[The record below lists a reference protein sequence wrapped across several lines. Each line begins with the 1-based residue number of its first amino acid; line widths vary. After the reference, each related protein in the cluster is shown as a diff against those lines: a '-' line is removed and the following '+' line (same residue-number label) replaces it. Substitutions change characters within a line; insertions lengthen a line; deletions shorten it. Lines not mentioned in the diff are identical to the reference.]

1 MGRCPYTKKI
11 IDIRMSIESAGEN
24 IFLEK
29 FDSWCFRCY
38 WWERMKTKTHKKLNV
53 SIPIDLHDFL
63 IQKQK
68 VEQSKN
74 PLATIPLSKIV
85 ATAIEELKQD
95 EEGKAASQK
104 TTQKKPSKASKVSP
118 AVGATM
124 ATLSGSLGSGSSKA
138 TTETS
143 RRAS

>member
-1 MGRCPYTKKI
+1 
-11 IDIRMSIESAGEN
+11 
-24 IFLEK
+24 
-29 FDSWCFRCY
+29 
-38 WWERMKTKTHKKLNV
+38 MKTKTHKKLNV
-53 SIPIDLHDFL
+53 SIPIDLHEFL

-104 TTQKKPSKASKVSP
+104 SAQKNPDKTSKDAPIVQPEDHSDGGP
-118 AVGATM
+118 LTRITGR
-124 ATLSGSLGSGSSKA
+124 
-138 TTETS
+138 S
-143 RRAS
+143 RKTG

>member
-1 MGRCPYTKKI
+1 MGRSPYTKFS
-11 IDIRMSIESAGEN
+11 IDIRMGIDFAGKN
-24 IFLEK
+24 KFLEK

-38 WWERMKTKTHKKLNV
+38 WWESMKTKTHQKLNV
-53 SIPIDLHDFL
+53 SIPIELHDFL

-95 EEGKAASQK
+95 EEGKAAS
-104 TTQKKPSKASKVSP
+104 PEP
-118 AVGATM
+118 AIAPIYRPEDHFAG
-124 ATLSGSLGSGSSKA
+124 GSS
-138 TTETS
+138 TRSTGRS
-143 RRAS
+143 RRNG

>member
-1 MGRCPYTKKI
+1 
-11 IDIRMSIESAGEN
+11 
-24 IFLEK
+24 
-29 FDSWCFRCY
+29 
-38 WWERMKTKTHKKLNV
+38 MKTKTHKKLNV
-53 SIPIDLHDFL
+53 SIPIDLHEFL

-104 TTQKKPSKASKVSP
+104 TTQKKPSKPSKDSP
-118 AVGATM
+118 AVGAKM
-124 ATLSGSLGSGSSKA
+124 AMLSENLDIGFSKA
-138 TTETS
+138 TTQNS